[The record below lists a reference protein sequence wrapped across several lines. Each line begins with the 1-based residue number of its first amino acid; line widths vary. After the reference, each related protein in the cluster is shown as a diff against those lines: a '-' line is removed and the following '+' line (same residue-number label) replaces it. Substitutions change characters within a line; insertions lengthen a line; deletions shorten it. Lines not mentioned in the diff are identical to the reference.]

1 MKVELLKYPTEEDWK
16 LCYDCTLVT
25 VGKQSSKIPSMGW
38 RKKMLKANHS
48 PIRTLNFCFRLTD
61 IPYWVSVHLARH
73 VHAIPFV
80 RTQRN
85 DRQRDYDRG
94 KAPQDQPVTMC
105 YYLNAEEMITI
116 AHKRLCMQASKETRE
131 LVRMM
136 CDAVLETNPEFEGL
150 FVPNCFYRGG
160 LCDEFNCCGLNESW
174 KFGN

>member
-1 MKVELLKYPTEEDWK
+1 
-16 LCYDCTLVT
+16 
-25 VGKQSSKIPSMGW
+25 
-38 RKKMLKANHS
+38 
-48 PIRTLNFCFRLTD
+48 
-61 IPYWVSVHLARH
+61 
-73 VHAIPFV
+73 
-80 RTQRN
+80 
-85 DRQRDYDRG
+85 
-94 KAPQDQPVTMC
+94 MC

-160 LCDEFNCCGLNESW
+160 LCDEFNRCGLNESW